1 MHLRVL
7 FYCQNLGGVMSETTA
22 AVAETSAAIAG
33 KVTTVTGTSVTLVS
47 WAASLDWGF
56 LIGVGIGLA
65 GLLISLMNFLSNR
78 QFQKRKDKREQEL
91 HELEMQKLNGE
102 CNVKD

>member
-1 MHLRVL
+1 
-7 FYCQNLGGVMSETTA
+7 MSETTT

-33 KVTTVTGTSVTLVS
+33 KVTTVTGTGVTLVS
-47 WAASLDWGF
+47 WAAALDWGF

-65 GLLISLMNFLSNR
+65 GLIISFMNFLSNR

-91 HELEMQKLNGE
+91 HEIEMCEAKYKQRMKNSKSELKHEINQ
-102 CNVKD
+102 